1 MRGGLRVSAVSIFC
15 WFYRLKVVIKVR
27 DITFDS
33 LTILFLIN
41 YSELVYITKVVRFY
55 KYFNI
60 VKENSIV
67 YKLYCW

>member
-1 MRGGLRVSAVSIFC
+1 MM
-15 WFYRLKVVIKVR
+15 YM
-27 DITFDS
+27 
-33 LTILFLIN
+33 
-41 YSELVYITKVVRFY
+41 TKVVGFY